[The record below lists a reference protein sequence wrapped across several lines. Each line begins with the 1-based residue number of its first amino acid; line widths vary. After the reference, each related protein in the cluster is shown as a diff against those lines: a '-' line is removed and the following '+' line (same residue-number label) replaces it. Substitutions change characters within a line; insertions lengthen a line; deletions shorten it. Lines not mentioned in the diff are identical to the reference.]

1 MMISHLKLHW
11 LLYWCVTHAFAALY
25 VVSVV
30 FPESYFFFFWQGC
43 AIWFC
48 FHFSNLLGGKPSLH
62 LTDQTFN
69 FNKNRHLTNS
79 FTWRCLKPLYCICL
93 FFLIICSNFPNESSV
108 VLMKYATQRKTF
120 RMECTQIQCKDVEY
134 RGSRITWTKYNNCEN
149 LRMWSYWN
157 YLTYFN
163 ILTF

>member
-1 MMISHLKLHW
+1 MHLLHCTLS
-11 LLYWCVTHAFAALY
+11 LLCFLNLT
-25 VVSVV
+25 
-30 FPESYFFFFWQGC
+30 FFFFWQGC

-120 RMECTQIQCKDVEY
+120 WMECTQIQCKDVEY

>member
-1 MMISHLKLHW
+1 MHLLHCALS
-11 LLYWCVTHAFAALY
+11 LLCFLNLT
-25 VVSVV
+25 
-30 FPESYFFFFWQGC
+30 FFFWQGC

-120 RMECTQIQCKDVEY
+120 WMECTQIQCKDVEY

>member
-1 MMISHLKLHW
+1 MCDSCICCIVRCLCCVSW
-11 LLYWCVTHAFAALY
+11 ILL
-25 VVSVV
+25 
-30 FPESYFFFFWQGC
+30 FFFWQGC

-120 RMECTQIQCKDVEY
+120 WMECTQIQCKDVEY

-149 LRMWSYWN
+149 RRMWSYWN

>member
-1 MMISHLKLHW
+1 MCDSCICCIVRCLCCVSW
-11 LLYWCVTHAFAALY
+11 ILL
-25 VVSVV
+25 
-30 FPESYFFFFWQGC
+30 FFFWQGC

-120 RMECTQIQCKDVEY
+120 WMECTQIQCKDVEY

>member
-1 MMISHLKLHW
+1 MCDSCICCIVRCLC
-11 LLYWCVTHAFAALY
+11 CVSWILI
-25 VVSVV
+25 
-30 FPESYFFFFWQGC
+30 FFFWQGC

-120 RMECTQIQCKDVEY
+120 WMECTQIQCKDVEY

>member
-1 MMISHLKLHW
+1 MHLLHCALS
-11 LLYWCVTHAFAALY
+11 LLCFLNLT
-25 VVSVV
+25 
-30 FPESYFFFFWQGC
+30 FFFFWQGC

-93 FFLIICSNFPNESSV
+93 FFFIICSNFPNESSV

-120 RMECTQIQCKDVEY
+120 WMECTQIQCKDVEY